1 MRTKSKTLR
10 MPRGRPPLSSD
21 QVDMMR
27 KRIAD
32 AARRLFR
39 DEGFE
44 AVSMRRLATE
54 AGCTPMSLYTYF
66 DGKID
71 VLRSV
76 WGDV

>member
-1 MRTKSKTLR
+1 MTARSKKGRKPL
-10 MPRGRPPLSSD
+10 GRPPLSSD
-21 QVDMMR
+21 QVEVAR